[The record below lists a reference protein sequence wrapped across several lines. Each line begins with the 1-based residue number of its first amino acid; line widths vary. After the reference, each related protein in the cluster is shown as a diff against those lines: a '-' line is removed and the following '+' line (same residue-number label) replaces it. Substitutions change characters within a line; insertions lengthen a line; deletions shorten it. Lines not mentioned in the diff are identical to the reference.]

1 MAYYDGTK
9 LLSLKDI
16 NGLDPEIYMVTTN
29 RTGGKTT
36 FYNRLCVNA
45 FKNGKGKF
53 VLLNRYN
60 YELDGCADKFF
71 KNIQQLF
78 FPDDTMTS
86 KRMASGAY
94 HELFLNEIPCGYAL
108 ALNQADIIK
117 KYSHL
122 FSDANRMVFDEFQS
136 ETNHYCS
143 DEVNK
148 FISVHTS
155 VARGNGEQYRRVPV
169 YMMSNPVT
177 LLNPY
182 YVELGIS
189 KRLQKDTKFL
199 KGDGW
204 VLEQGFNE
212 SASLAQKQGAFNRA
226 FAGNNYVAYSS
237 ESIYLN
243 DNYAFID
250 QPEGKGKYI
259 ATIKYGNKE
268 FGIVEYMR
276 LGIIYC
282 TDRPDTTFPY
292 KIAITTDEHNVNYV
306 MLKNNDFFIK
316 QLRYYFEHGAFR
328 FKTLDCKEAI
338 FKFLSL

>member
-16 NGLDPEIYMVTTN
+16 NGNEPEIYMVTTN

-36 FYNRLCVNA
+36 YFNRLCVNA
-45 FKNGKGKF
+45 FLNGKGKF
-53 VLLNRYN
+53 ITLYRYN
-60 YELDGCADKFF
+60 YELDGCAEKFF
-71 KNIQQLF
+71 KNINQLF
-78 FPDDTMTS
+78 FPEKVMTS

-94 HELFLNEIPCGYAL
+94 HELFLDDLSCGYAL
-108 ALNQADIIK
+108 ALNQSDIIK

-136 ETNHYCS
+136 ENNHYCS
-143 DEVNK
+143 NEVSK

-169 YMMSNPVT
+169 YMLSNPVT

-182 YVELGIS
+182 YTELGVS
-189 KRLQKDTKFL
+189 KRLQKETKFL

-204 VLEQGFNE
+204 ILEQGFVE
-212 SASLAQKQGAFNRA
+212 SASEAQKAGAFNRA
-226 FAGNNYVAYSS
+226 FAGNAYVAYSA
-237 ESIYLN
+237 ENVYLN

-250 QPEGKGKYI
+250 QPNGDGVYL
-259 ATIKYGNKE
+259 ATIKYNNKE
-268 FGIVEYMR
+268 YGIREYSR

-282 TDRPDTTFPY
+282 TDKPDTTYPY
-292 KIAITTDEHNVNYV
+292 KIAITTEEHNVNYV
-306 MLKNNDFFIK
+306 MLKNNDYFIK

-328 FKTLDCKEAI
+328 FKNLDCKEAI

>member
-9 LLSLKDI
+9 LLSMKDI
-16 NGLDPEIYMVTTN
+16 NGLDPELYMVTTN

-36 FYNRLCVNA
+36 YYNRLAVNG

-53 VLLNRYN
+53 ALLNRYN

-71 KNIQQLF
+71 KDIQKLF
-78 FPDDTMTS
+78 FQDDTLTS

-94 HELFLNEIPCGYAL
+94 HELFLNEIPCGYAF

-122 FSDANRMVFDEFQS
+122 FSDVNRIIFDEFQS

-148 FISVHTS
+148 FISIHTS

-169 YMMSNPVT
+169 YMMANPVT

-182 YVELGIS
+182 YTALGIS

-212 SASLAQKQGAFNRA
+212 TASLAQKQGAFNRA
-226 FAGNNYVAYSS
+226 FADSSYVAYSA

-243 DNYAFID
+243 DNYAFIE
-250 QPEGKGKYI
+250 QPEGKGKYV
-259 ATIKYGNKE
+259 ATVKYGNKE
-268 FGIVEYMR
+268 FGIIEYQR

-292 KIAITTDEHNVNYV
+292 KIAITTDEHNINYV
-306 MLKNNDFFIK
+306 MLRNNDFFIK